1 MNRDLSQVRQDFL
14 KMKLDEGQ
22 FIQHPVIHVKEWLN
36 EAIKNNIQEPTAA
49 TLATV
54 SEQNRPSSRV
64 ILIKHIDELSGFW
77 FFTNYLSRKG
87 KQLELNHFGS
97 LNFFWPQLERQ
108 IRIEGKV
115 EKLSPEQSD
124 VYFNSRPKDSKISAI
139 ISEQSQFIKSRK
151 ILENKFQSL
160 KSGNKTLIR
169 PQHWGGYSLIP
180 DMIEFWQGRAGRLH
194 DRIVFEQNGNNWNKT
209 RLAP

>member
-160 KSGNKTLIR
+160 KSSNKTLIR